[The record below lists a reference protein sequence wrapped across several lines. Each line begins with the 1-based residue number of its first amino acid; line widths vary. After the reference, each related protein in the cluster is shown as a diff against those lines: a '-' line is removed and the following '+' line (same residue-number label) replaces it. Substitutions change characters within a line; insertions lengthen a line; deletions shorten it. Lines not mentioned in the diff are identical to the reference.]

1 MALRHLSM
9 GEPMTDLQILALAG
23 FIFVGLPAIIFCV
36 ALLIDRF
43 SPGDCLGEPGA
54 IPGAQAKPRKHRAF

>member
-1 MALRHLSM
+1 
-9 GEPMTDLQILALAG
+9 MTDLQILAFAG

-43 SPGDCLGEPGA
+43 SLTDSA
-54 IPGAQAKPRKHRAF
+54 RVQSKPRKHRAF

>member
-1 MALRHLSM
+1 MAQRHLSM
-9 GEPMTDLQILALAG
+9 GEMMTDLQILVLAG

-43 SPGDCLGEPGA
+43 SLTDSA
-54 IPGAQAKPRKHRAF
+54 RVQSKPRKHRAF